1 MLTNVLSTSITN
13 KNTINNNA
21 TYYTDTGRQG
31 KGEVFLALN
40 DYFLCLLF
48 SIILTVVQHII
59 DAHNQSALHLL
70 PNV

>member
-1 MLTNVLSTSITN
+1 MLTHVFSTSMTN

-21 TYYTDTGRQG
+21 THYTDTGRQR
-31 KGEVFLALN
+31 KVFLDLN

-59 DAHNQSALHLL
+59 DTHN
-70 PNV
+70 